1 MVPWFVQLPCSLWL
15 SMAPQ
20 LPSQPDWRCP
30 SGFRFLISQHQY
42 NQLLNLKEIKS
53 PLLTLEQSKHSHVDY
68 PGLCLPPTANL
79 SLLVHLNCGSA

>member
-68 PGLCLPPTANL
+68 PGAAQASVSHPLQTSVCWFT
-79 SLLVHLNCGSA
+79 